1 MTFTQPYFWQVPRG
15 RAFQRWRAVPVTPA
29 VTIVSSSVAAA
40 SVITTLV
47 PHGLATGDTVTIAG
61 HVGSTPAVDGS
72 RVVTVLS
79 SLTFTIPVTVTVAGT
94 GGTVTRTVAA
104 PVITLADAKL
114 HVRIDASV
122 TAEDVPAANWIKAAT
137 QQVEND
143 TGRALA
149 LQTFDIAG
157 DSFPICSGPIMLLF
171 GPLADVVSIKSY
183 TTAGVL
189 QTMTATDYL
198 ADVSS
203 IPGRIGLVD
212 TAVWPTDLRLFQ
224 PIVIRVVVGS
234 AVSAIPEPLL
244 QAVRLAVGWHSA
256 NREPTMIEKNSY
268 DWLLDPYRALVM
280 A

>member
-1 MTFTQPYFWQVPRG
+1 MSFVQPAFWSIPRG
-15 RAFQRWRAVPVTPA
+15 RALQRWAAVPVTPA
-29 VTIVSSSVAAA
+29 VAIVSSSVATAT
-40 SVITTLV
+40 VITTAV

-79 SLTFTIPVTVTVAGT
+79 LLTFTVPVNVSVAGT
-94 GGTVTRTVAA
+94 GGTVTRTLAA

-114 HVRIDASV
+114 HARMGVDV
-122 TAEDVPAANWIKAAT
+122 TAEDVPVVNWIKAAT

-149 LQTFDIAG
+149 PQTFDLAG
-157 DSFPICSGPIMLLF
+157 DAFPACSAPITLPF
-171 GPLADVVSIKSY
+171 GPLAAVVSIKSY
-183 TTAGVL
+183 DSAGVL

-203 IPGRIGLVD
+203 IPGRIGLAD
-212 TAVWPTDLRLFQ
+212 AKVWPTDLRLFQ
-224 PIVIRVVVGS
+224 PIVVRVVVGS

-256 NREPTMIEKNSY
+256 NREPTAIETRSY
-268 DWLLDPYRALVM
+268 DWLINPYTVVAV